1 MSHRALDLSSE
12 DRRPLGLHHLG
23 QNEGVH
29 ALRLVS
35 HLLHID
41 PHVMPRTLV
50 RPLVALAKEMKETGP
65 NTPGA
70 GGGSNTDEGETESAA
85 RGCLL
90 VLTEL
95 GETGKA

>member
-1 MSHRALDLSSE
+1 M
-12 DRRPLGLHHLG
+12 
-23 QNEGVH
+23 
-29 ALRLVS
+29 S
-35 HLLHID
+35 HLLHVD
-41 PHVMPRTLV
+41 PHYVPHTLV

-70 GGGSNTDEGETESAA
+70 AVPTADEGEAEPTA

-95 GETGKA
+95 GETFLLCFKLVFVTSV